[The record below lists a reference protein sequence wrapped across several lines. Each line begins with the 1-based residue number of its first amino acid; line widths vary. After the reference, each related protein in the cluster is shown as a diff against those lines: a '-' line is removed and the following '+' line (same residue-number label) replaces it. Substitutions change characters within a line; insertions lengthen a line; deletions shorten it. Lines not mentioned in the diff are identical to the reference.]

1 MNRETWLFTI
11 LVVPFLLVCSHVTL
25 CSRLEYT
32 SQLKVT
38 SPPCVPV
45 PSRGS
50 SRKEKSV
57 CKEGMF

>member
-11 LVVPFLLVCSHVTL
+11 LVVPFLRVCSHVIL

-32 SQLKVT
+32 TQLKVT

-45 PSRGS
+45 VSCGS
-50 SRKEKSV
+50 SRKEISV